1 MLLFVDEDGDLR
13 ELEDI
18 VARGLMVLAA
28 KGDGVSGLRI
38 ALDDDGF
45 GGDFGFGVVVS
56 SFNVHLSLDK
66 AIFLG
71 GGLDEDGSTTSS
83 PSRASA

>member
-56 SFNVHLSLDK
+56 SFRS
-66 AIFLG
+66 
-71 GGLDEDGSTTSS
+71 GLWALRARCTHRS
-83 PSRASA
+83 P